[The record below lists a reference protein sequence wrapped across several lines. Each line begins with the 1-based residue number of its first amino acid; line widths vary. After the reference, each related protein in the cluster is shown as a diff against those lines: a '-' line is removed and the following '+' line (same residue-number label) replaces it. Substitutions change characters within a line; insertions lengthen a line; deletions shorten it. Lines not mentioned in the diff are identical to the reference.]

1 MNREFLKNA
10 GLTDEQIESIM
21 AEYGKDIQAE
31 KLKAKDADAIQRELD
46 TYKAKVA
53 DLEKATDNAGSV
65 KAELDALKAQVEA
78 DKKAAEDAKRD
89 ADLTAAVEAAIPAD
103 RKFVNDITRQAVIR
117 EIKDAL
123 GKPENTGKGA
133 GEIFAA
139 VTKDREGIF
148 QPQQVVTKFGRF
160 HDVPADAVDNAK
172 ARAIMGLPPIK
183 E

>member
-21 AEYGKDIQAE
+21 AEYGRDIQAE
-31 KLKAKDADAIQRELD
+31 KAKAKDADALSKELE

-53 DLEKATDNAGSV
+53 GLEKAAGDSDAV

-78 DKKAAEDAKRD
+78 DKKAADDAKRD
-89 ADLTAAVEAAIPAD
+89 ADLTAAIESAIPAD

-133 GEIFAA
+133 GEIFEA
-139 VTKDREGIF
+139 VVKDREGIF
-148 QPQQVVTKFGRF
+148 QPQQVVTKMGRF
-160 HDVPADAVDNAK
+160 HDVPADAVDSAK